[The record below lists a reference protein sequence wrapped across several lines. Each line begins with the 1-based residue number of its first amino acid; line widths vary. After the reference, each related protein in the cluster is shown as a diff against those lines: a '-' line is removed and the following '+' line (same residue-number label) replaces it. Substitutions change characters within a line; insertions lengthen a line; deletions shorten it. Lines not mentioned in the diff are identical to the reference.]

1 MEGMM
6 IRLLNMTITASFAA
20 VFVIVLRLLF
30 KRLPK
35 RFTFVLW
42 LVVVFRF
49 LCPVS
54 FSSPY
59 SLLPVYSEPVNQ
71 AIVYEEIPS
80 IESGV
85 FFVDRPVNQVLEQTM
100 AATELSS
107 INPIQIVL
115 WVMAIVWE
123 AGMLIFFL
131 YHFFS
136 YIRLKRKLGTAVK
149 MAYENASD
157 SRGAEYTVY
166 ESERIPGAFIL
177 GIFRPVIYLPA
188 NLTKEERECILRHE
202 RIHVKRRDYIVQL
215 LGFLMVMV
223 HWFNPFAYISYRLLC
238 EDMEMSCDEAVV
250 SELGE
255 GGRKQ
260 YSLTLLAAAEKVKG
274 VRYPLAFGGSWTK
287 SRIENVLRYKK
298 SGLVTIAVAVVITG
312 AAAVGLLTARE
323 RPVRAESVAVIG
335 GQDGPTS
342 IFVAAKGD
350 EEEIA
355 KMTEMPE
362 TTWLSSQV
370 LEKGTENTVSIVFA
384 SKEKVIF
391 HGTCGLFSFML
402 KDGTWVPE
410 MIIGPDS
417 SGSVDGEQIDSVVD
431 GVRDRL
437 ETIKSVGRSDA
448 FVSQQSSAGNSFL
461 DYDAV
466 KLEDGSVAVL
476 GGMGTG
482 SSNGEFTGRLV
493 DVFYDWYHP
502 DDMVMHQV
510 YLFSGDGKMT
520 EEGEGLVRE
529 RRYLF
534 STDGADYFLR
544 TPETA
549 LDFEYIDGETPENFH
564 FPYGRQE
571 LIRIEGD
578 TTEVLDPLVTEHEK
592 FILAEGRI
600 IYYGAAEADMVSFK
614 SPSLVGIRTD
624 GSDRR
629 VAELA
634 YNVCRGLCYDNGYL
648 YFEGWTN
655 DHKFPR
661 PIYRMKTDFSEI
673 VKLGDFNGSL
683 ISAADGTL
691 YMLSAEK
698 PAIVLTRPEDLKEV
712 RYYDKCGYDAVNY
725 ACATAAVSD
734 GKLRIQFVHTAG
746 DRELTE
752 YEIPL
757 AETGWW
763 E

>member
-20 VFVIVLRLLF
+20 VFVIVLRQLF

-42 LVVVFRF
+42 LAVVFRF
-49 LCPVS
+49 LCPFS

-59 SLLPVYSEPVNQ
+59 SLIPVYSEPVNQ
-71 AIVYEEIPS
+71 EIVYEKIPS

-100 AATELSS
+100 KATEFRS

-115 WVMAIVWE
+115 WVMTIVWE
-123 AGMLIFFL
+123 AGMIIFFL
-131 YHFFS
+131 YHFAG

-149 MAYENASD
+149 AADEDVSD
-157 SRGAEYTVY
+157 HRGAEYAVY
-166 ESERIPGAFIL
+166 ESDRIPGAFIL

-188 NLTKEERECILRHE
+188 NLTKEDRECILRHE

-255 GGRKQ
+255 DGKKQ
-260 YSLTLLAAAEKVKG
+260 YSLALLTAAETVKG
-274 VRYPLAFGGSWTK
+274 VRSPLAFGGGWTK
-287 SRIENVLRYKK
+287 SRIKNVLRYKK
-298 SGLVTIAVAVVITG
+298 TGMVTL
-312 AAAVGLLTARE
+312 AAAVVVTGAVVAGLLTARE
-323 RPVRAESVAVIG
+323 RPVRTESVSVIG

-342 IFVAAKGD
+342 IFVAAKSN

-362 TTWLSSQV
+362 TSWLSSQV
-370 LEKGTENTVSIVFA
+370 LEKGTENTISIIFA

-391 HGTCGLFSFML
+391 LGNCGLFSFML
-402 KDGTWVPE
+402 EEGKWVPE
-410 MIIGPDS
+410 MITGPDS
-417 SGSVDGEQIDSVVD
+417 SGNAVGEQIDSVVD
-431 GVRDRL
+431 EVRDRR

-448 FVSQQSSAGNSFL
+448 FISRQPSAGSSFL

-476 GGMGTG
+476 GGMKID
-482 SSNGEFTGRLV
+482 SSEGELAGRLV
-493 DVFYDWYHP
+493 DVFFGWYHP

-510 YLFSGDGKMT
+510 YLFAGDGKMT

-544 TPETA
+544 TPAAA
-549 LDFEYIDGETPENFH
+549 LDFEYMDGKMPESLH

-571 LIRIEGD
+571 LVRIEGD
-578 TTEVLDPLVTEHEK
+578 KTEILDPLVTENVK
-592 FILAEGRI
+592 FVLAEGRI
-600 IYYGAAEADMVSFK
+600 FYYGAANADMLSFK
-614 SPSLVGIRTD
+614 APSLVGIRTD

-634 YNVCRGLCYDNGYL
+634 YNVCRGLSYDNGYL

-655 DHKFPR
+655 DRKFPR
-661 PIYRMKTDFSEI
+661 PVYRMKTDFSEMT
-673 VKLGDFNGSL
+673 KLGDFNGSL

-698 PAIVLTRPEDLKEV
+698 PAIVLTRTEDLREV

-725 ACATAAVSD
+725 ECSAATVSD

-746 DRELTE
+746 ERELTD